1 VPAERI
7 VEGVWRILKGY
18 VNAYLF
24 EASDGVVMVDSGT
37 PKKAE
42 RLLQAV
48 RDTRHDERDLRAVLI
63 THHHVDH
70 VGSLAELARR
80 TGATVYVPAG
90 DAPIIRGQR
99 PAPPPN
105 RAVPTGRILGPV
117 LARFIPK
124 LDVPRVDVELHEG
137 DDLPLPGGMRVID
150 TPGHTAG
157 HISYL
162 LPSGGGV
169 LFAGDAAGARGS
181 KVAPPVDMVFGT
193 FTEDLDAARRSFA
206 KLARF
211 EFDVMLPGHGKLVRE
226 RAAELF
232 RRSGPAAR

>member
-1 VPAERI
+1 MPAERI

-150 TPGHTAG
+150 TPGSCSPGTGSWSGNARPSCSAG
-157 HISYL
+157 AAPPHADQSGRPRRSRKTSNDGWSSACTHISSTL
-162 LPSGGGV
+162 RRHLAHDSGW
-169 LFAGDAAGARGS
+169 
-181 KVAPPVDMVFGT
+181 
-193 FTEDLDAARRSFA
+193 
-206 KLARF
+206 
-211 EFDVMLPGHGKLVRE
+211 
-226 RAAELF
+226 
-232 RRSGPAAR
+232 